1 MVISPEQQE
10 KINIPKS
17 KPAFDFFKRL
27 FDVFAAFF
35 GLILL
40 SPLFAFIAVVIKT
53 QSKGKVFYKSTRLG
67 KNGKPF
73 IIWKFRTM
81 VENAD
86 KIFDTLSDEQKAEY
100 EERHKIANDPRIFK
114 GAQTIRLSGA
124 DELPQLINIL
134 KGDMSFIG
142 PRPILPD
149 EKQIYAEDFDEV
161 FSVNPGVSGWWQ
173 VNMAKCKTFADKIPF
188 DLYYVRNRGIKL
200 DAEILFMTVRVILRR
215 NGSG

>member
-1 MVISPEQQE
+1 M
-10 KINIPKS
+10 
-17 KPAFDFFKRL
+17 FDFFKRL

-35 GLILL
+35 GIIIL
-40 SPLFAFIAVVIKT
+40 SPVFAVIAVMIKT
-53 QSKGKVFYKSTRLG
+53 QSEGRVFYKSTRLG

-86 KIFDTLSDEQKAEY
+86 KVFDTLTDAQKSEY
-100 EERHKIANDPRIFK
+100 EERHKIAADPRIFK
-114 GAQTIRLSGA
+114 GGHMLRLTGA

-134 KGDMSFIG
+134 KGDMSCIG

-149 EKQIYAEDFDEV
+149 EKQIYGRDFDEV
-161 FSVNPGVSGWWQ
+161 FSVRPGVSGWWQ

-188 DLYYVRNRGIKL
+188 DLYYVRNRGARLDIK
-200 DAEILFMTVRVILRR
+200 IIFMTIRIILKRK
-215 NGSG
+215 GSG

>member
-1 MVISPEQQE
+1 LTTSPEKQ
-10 KINIPKS
+10 KLLNIPQK
-17 KPAFDFFKRL
+17 KPLFDFFKRL

-35 GLILL
+35 GIIIL
-40 SPLFAFIAVVIKT
+40 SPVFAVIAIMIKT
-53 QSKGKVFYKSTRLG
+53 QSEGRVFYKSTRMG

-86 KIFDTLSDEQKAEY
+86 KIFDTLTDEQKAEY
-100 EERHKIANDPRIFK
+100 EERHKIDADPRIFK
-114 GAQTIRLSGA
+114 GGQMLRLTGA

-134 KGDMSFIG
+134 KGDMSCIG

-149 EKQIYAEDFDEV
+149 EVQIYGDDFDEV
-161 FSVNPGVSGWWQ
+161 FSVRPGVSGWWQ

-200 DAEILFMTVRVILRR
+200 DTKILFMTLRVILKRK
-215 NGSG
+215 GSG